1 MTRVERAVPS
11 ASQAEM
17 VPGIDIVAVVVAFH
31 PERASL
37 AALLRV
43 LAVETIMV
51 VLVDNGSE
59 SDFDDW
65 LLKNGLGAVEL
76 MRPTKNVGLAA
87 AQNIGVRRAL
97 QGPCEAV
104 VFFDQDSVIE
114 AGLIVRLARAF
125 SDPRVSITA
134 PVTTDWRNGRD
145 YPIVNVL
152 PSGRRKKYFPS
163 TLRGPVDV
171 SVAISSGT
179 LVRRQVFDDV
189 GLFDEGLFID
199 YVDTEWCLRCI
210 AHGYRIRIDPGVK
223 IQHSIGDDIVR
234 VLGTSMPIH
243 SPLRRYYRVRNS
255 ILLLRYRHIPLLM
268 TLREILTGAIHQ
280 LLMILRSQS
289 RSDYLRLYLLALR
302 DGVTGRKGPHL
313 GVTGDS

>member
-1 MTRVERAVPS
+1 MTSGEEELAP
-11 ASQAEM
+11 ATQAGTLP
-17 VPGIDIVAVVVAFH
+17 VIDIVAVVVAFH

-37 AALLRV
+37 VALLKT
-43 LAVETIMV
+43 LAAETAGV
-51 VLVDNGSE
+51 VVVDNGSE
-59 SDFDDW
+59 SDFGDW
-65 LLKNGLGAVEL
+65 LLENGLGTVEL
-76 MRPTKNVGLAA
+76 MRPTENMGLAA
-87 AQNIGVRRAL
+87 AQNIGVRRAFE
-97 QGPCEAV
+97 GPCEAV

-114 AGLIVRLARAF
+114 AGMIAGLAKAF

-199 YVDTEWCLRCI
+199 YVDTEWCLRCS
-210 AHGYRIRIDPGVK
+210 ARGYRIRVDPGVK

-280 LLMILRSQS
+280 LLMIFRSQS